1 MYGIPYHVHA
11 PRVSLVCVCLC
22 ERERERERETYKGYA
37 KEKKGLQVKHKQ
49 KAENTLG
56 KLTS

>member
-1 MYGIPYHVHA
+1 MFMHQKYH
-11 PRVSLVCVCLC
+11 LCVCVCVW
-22 ERERERERETYKGYA
+22 ERERERERETYKGYP

-56 KLTS
+56 KLTSWNID